1 MISKDRNVAGLSPL
15 DLLLPSGGSSA
26 SGSGTSANKDAFDAL
41 LRGPHSD
48 SLSRNKYDSGSSS
61 ANSTSSSNS
70 GPRDDSSSRSSS
82 ASDRDRNSRRSD
94 AAHDTSPSQRT
105 NSERSDA
112 DRDDDNSQPDADD
125 TALAGAAGVKGQ
137 NTNSADAPAENE
149 KHQEGTVEANGAVA
163 KGAKRSKGGKLDP
176 NQVVGDQAA
185 VKEAEEV
192 AAETDV
198 EAAGQVAGDTG
209 KTTDDKSAGKLV
221 VDPALV
227 ATSGSDETTDTTAT
241 DAAAAQAKAEA
252 ASKGAETTAE
262 PTIAKELSS
271 TIVAAQ
277 KTTQASATT
286 DVAEVTE
293 SGDSSEK
300 ADSDSGKAEAKS
312 TDGPTA
318 KSIAEEVLAATATDP
333 SANNGADSGDSGSNN
348 SADPKNVPV
357 TPTAASQSAS
367 ASDAKGSST
376 NSVSN
381 VSSGPQPPKLP
392 ATLLGRSEAASHA
405 RPATE
410 VDLTR
415 FVHRVARAFEA
426 AQQRDG
432 EVRLRL
438 SPPELGSVK
447 ISMTVQDGVMVAKLE
462 TETTAAQALIND
474 NLQALRDRLQEQGI
488 RVERFDVDLMNS
500 STGGFTNPQDQAFS
514 NNEGNAFRREEGR
527 NSGRPNSSN
536 EPRPR
541 ASVSPDSTNGLNVIV

>member
-61 ANSTSSSNS
+61 ANSTSSSSS
-70 GPRDDSSSRSSS
+70 GSRDDSSSRSSS
-82 ASDRDRNSRRSD
+82 ASDRDQNSRRSD

-105 NSERSDA
+105 KNERSDA
-112 DRDDDNSQPDADD
+112 DRDDDSHRPDADD

-137 NTNSADAPAENE
+137 NTNSADTPAENE
-149 KHQEGTVEANGAVA
+149 HPQEGTVEANGAVA

-176 NQVVGDQAA
+176 NQVVGDQTA

-192 AAETDV
+192 AADTAVET
-198 EAAGQVAGDTG
+198 AGQVAGDAG
-209 KTTDDKSAGKLV
+209 KTKDDKSAGKLV

-227 ATSGSDETTDTTAT
+227 ATAAGDDASDKGAT

-252 ASKGAETTAE
+252 ASKGTVATAE
-262 PTIAKELSS
+262 PTVAKELNS

-277 KTTQASATT
+277 KTAQASATT
-286 DVAEVTE
+286 DVVEVTDGGDASDTKE
-293 SGDSSEK
+293 SDG
-300 ADSDSGKAEAKS
+300 GKTEAKS
-312 TDGPTA
+312 TEAPTA
-318 KSIAEEVLAATATDP
+318 KSTAEEVLAATATDP
-333 SANNGADSGDSGSNN
+333 SANGGTDSGDSGNNN

-357 TPTAASQSAS
+357 APAATSQVTAAN
-367 ASDAKGSST
+367 DAKSSNT
-376 NSVSN
+376 NSLTS
-381 VSSGPQPPKLP
+381 VSSGPQPPRLP
-392 ATLLGRSEAASHA
+392 ATLLGRSEAAAHA

-462 TETTAAQALIND
+462 TETTTAQALIND

-527 NSGRPNSSN
+527 NSGRSTSSS

-541 ASVSPDSTNGLNVIV
+541 AIISPDSTNGLNVIV

>member
-15 DLLLPSGGSSA
+15 DLLLPSGGNSA

-41 LRGPHSD
+41 LRGPHTD
-48 SLSRNKYDSGSSS
+48 SLSRNKYDSGSS
-61 ANSTSSSNS
+61 ANSVGSSSS
-70 GPRDDSSSRSSS
+70 GSRDDSSNRSSS
-82 ASDRDRNSRRSD
+82 ASDRDPNSRRSD
-94 AAHDTSPSQRT
+94 AAHDSSPSQRT
-105 NSERSDA
+105 KPERSDA
-112 DRDDDNSQPDADD
+112 DHDDDTNQPDADD

-137 NTNSADAPAENE
+137 NTNPADAHAENE
-149 KHQEGTVEANGAVA
+149 HPQEGTVEANGAVA

-192 AAETDV
+192 AADASV
-198 EAAGQVAGDTG
+198 EAAGQEAAATSDQAND
-209 KTTDDKSAGKLV
+209 KTAGKLV

-227 ATSGSDETTDTTAT
+227 AATGDDQADDQATT

-252 ASKGAETTAE
+252 ASKAAATTAE
-262 PTIAKELSS
+262 PKVAKELNS
-271 TIVAAQ
+271 TVVAAQ
-277 KTTQASATT
+277 KTAEAKATT
-286 DVAEVTE
+286 DVVDVTDGGEASSTTE
-293 SGDSSEK
+293 SDGSKSEVK
-300 ADSDSGKAEAKS
+300 STEGPSAKS
-312 TDGPTA
+312 V
-318 KSIAEEVLAATATDP
+318 AEEVLAATGTDP
-333 SANNGADSGDSGSNN
+333 NSNSGSDSGDSGSNN
-348 SADPKNVPV
+348 SSDPKNIPV
-357 TPTAASQSAS
+357 TPSAASQGTA
-367 ASDAKGSST
+367 ASDAKGSNT
-376 NSVSN
+376 NSISN
-381 VSSGPQPPKLP
+381 VSSGPQPPRLP
-392 ATLLGRSEAASHA
+392 ATLLGRSEAAAHA
-405 RPATE
+405 RPAAE

-462 TETTAAQALIND
+462 TETTTAQALIND

-527 NSGRPNSSN
+527 NQGRPASNS

-541 ASVSPDSTNGLNVIV
+541 ASISPDSTNGLNVIV